1 MAFGLSGA
9 DIGGIAAGVGAIGG
23 AMISGNAA
31 QSAADTQA
39 GAAQAGIAEQGRE
52 FDKIRSLLQPYV
64 DAGTGALPGYNSAV
78 SRYTNTLDQLDN
90 LTGANG
96 QGAQRAALNGMTS
109 SPLYTTAMDLGQQSI
124 LANASATGGLR
135 GGNTIASLG
144 FLPQQ
149 VLSQVIQTQID
160 NLGSSL
166 RGAQT
171 LAGLHGGLLNLGE
184 NAATGTGQAAM
195 STGNNITSLIG
206 QQGAAT
212 AGGII
217 GTGNAINSG
226 INGVAGAFGQYMSA
240 ANSPSYSFAAP
251 AYMNAGGISTNGSST
266 GLFNTPLFN

>member
-9 DIGGIAAGVGAIGG
+9 AIGGIAAGVGAIGG
-23 AMISGNAA
+23 AMISANGA
-31 QSAADTQA
+31 QSAADAQA
-39 GAAQAGIAEQGRE
+39 GASQAGIAEQRRE
-52 FDKIRSLLQPYV
+52 FDTIRGLLSPYV
-64 DAGTGALPGYNSAV
+64 NAGTGALPGYNAAIG
-78 SRYTNTLDQLDN
+78 RYTNSLDQLDN

-96 QGAQRAALNGMTS
+96 QTAQKAAIAGLTS

-149 VLSQVIQTQID
+149 VLSQVLQTQIG
-160 NLGSSL
+160 NLGASMQ
-166 RGAQT
+166 GAQS

-184 NAATGTGQAAM
+184 NAAAGTGQAAM
-195 STGNNITSLIG
+195 STGNNITSLLG
-206 QQGAAT
+206 QQGAAQ

-217 GTGNAINSG
+217 GNSNAVSG
-226 INGVAGAFGQYMSA
+226 AINGVAGAFGQYM
-240 ANSPSYSFAAP
+240 NSSRRPSYSFAAP